1 MQCGLQQS
9 CQPLIL
15 LQTLSAYRSF
25 APSPASSLQ
34 TWSNAYSVALCD
46 VLRCANG
53 SNRSRIATGLH
64 RGLLRAGLRQVLPLV
79 RHVRRQ
85 VAQGLPQDVPFLV
98 IKDEFQDGH
107 ASHGH
112 TATRPYIHGHT
123 ATRPYSHGHT
133 ATRPYSHCKLSKTA
147 QRRIM
152 YVPILFIA
160 VGDVVLFGHGLS
172 GVASRHLAP
181 RARNLPA
188 YGRNQMNHNL
198 PPCLYARWKHLI
210 ITTTGAS
217 REAFSALESHDCGWR
232 RATRSPQ

>member
-98 IKDEFQDGH
+98 IKYECQDGH
-107 ASHGH
+107 TSHGH
-112 TATRPYIHGHT
+112 TATRPYHHGHT
-123 ATRPYSHGHT
+123 ATRPYSHMGHT
-133 ATRPYSHCKLSKTA
+133 ATASYPRPRNEGSCTCQSFSLLWATWFSLVTA
-147 QRRIM
+147 
-152 YVPILFIA
+152 L
-160 VGDVVLFGHGLS
+160 GGLP
-172 GVASRHLAP
+172 VDT
-181 RARNLPA
+181 
-188 YGRNQMNHNL
+188 L
-198 PPCLYARWKHLI
+198 PPQQETFLPLAVTK
-210 ITTTGAS
+210 
-217 REAFSALESHDCGWR
+217 
-232 RATRSPQ
+232 